1 MNRCLSCLAGVLC
14 ALVLAGC
21 GSDAKPKPG
30 ATCTINSECNNPLS
44 CTAGK
49 CHEQCQDSR
58 DCQQP
63 GARCVK
69 DNVVGSATMGVHVCQ
84 LPEEMP
90 RCSMNSDCKLGL
102 VCAKDLMCRNE
113 CKEDRDCPGKSQK
126 CVELFCAD
134 PEDINPA
141 TGNTLKPATD
151 AGVVGTGGAGGST
164 DGGSTG
170 GAGGSATDGAAG
182 GGGTVDG
189 GAADVP
195 NVPITVEVMADK
207 ATVRQGDLV
216 TLTVTGPN
224 VASPM
229 NFEAGGYTVA
239 LQPGG
244 TMNMFKASV
253 AIPHGAMIGPKDFKF
268 TTAAGVG
275 EKKAAFTVTAIT
287 AGPMGDDNNRGTTDS
302 PFKTFTKA
310 ITVAS
315 ANDTV
320 SLLEGK
326 FSAGETWG
334 KPIPDKITI
343 VGAST
348 AGTVLEGPGAAGG
361 SVNADGFLFA
371 GDATVKNL
379 TVGYFN
385 YNFHINKGGTIA
397 IENVKAVGAR
407 YDGMYI
413 DYQAMGPKVS
423 ITGAMADFTGNSSSS
438 IQVSSAPGTSI
449 TISGG
454 VKLGSMTTY
463 GIQLNANNVSLT
475 IDDASIDTPTN
486 SNSIYASGNDFAF
499 KLNKLT
505 LNNTIQVASQGPMYS
520 GSLDITNSTFTLGM
534 NDYGIQFYGATLN
547 ITGTT
552 FTGGYQ
558 QVTQNFGNAKVRGS
572 KFMGYTY
579 NGYIINAG
587 KLDLGT
593 ATDPGTNELTGPDTS
608 NAFGLYD
615 SRALALDSITCSFTT
630 FNGLRPDAGKVTS
643 TAMTP
648 VNVPGKYVI
657 RTVGNSIEF
666 F

>member
-1 MNRCLSCLAGVLC
+1 VG
-14 ALVLAGC
+14 
-21 GSDAKPKPG
+21 K
-30 ATCTINSECNNPLS
+30 TCVMNSECANPLS
-44 CTAGK
+44 CTFGK
-49 CHEQCQDSR
+49 CHAACVEAR
-58 DCQQP
+58 DCPSGQLCVKGPAGNVCQQP
-63 GARCVK
+63 EE
-69 DNVVGSATMGVHVCQ
+69 TTCQ
-84 LPEEMP
+84 YRSQCAMP
-90 RCSMNSDCKLGL
+90 LI
-102 VCAKDLMCRNE
+102 CAIDRKCRSQCLM
-113 CKEDRDCPGKSQK
+113 DIDCPTKTQK
-126 CVELFCAD
+126 CVQPDHVCAEPAELD
-134 PEDINPA
+134 PNMKI
-141 TGNTLKPATD
+141 TGGLGKDPVPEIPD
-151 AGVVGTGGAGGST
+151 GGLAGAGGAGGAGGST
-164 DGGSTG
+164 TDASAA
-170 GAGGSATDGAAG
+170 GAGGATGGSGGGVD
-182 GGGTVDG
+182 GGGT
-189 GAADVP
+189 DVP
-195 NVPITVEVMADK
+195 NVPITVEVTADK
-207 ATVRQGDLV
+207 PTVRQGDLV

-224 VASPM
+224 VSSPT
-229 NFEAGGYTVA
+229 NFDAGGYTVA

-244 TMNMFKASV
+244 TMTMFKASV
-253 AIPHGAMIGPKDFKF
+253 AIPHGATIGAKDFKF
-268 TTAAGVG
+268 TTAAGIG
-275 EKKAAFTVTAIT
+275 EKKAAFSVTAIT

-326 FSAGETWG
+326 FSTGETWG
-334 KPIPDKITI
+334 KPIPDKVTI

-371 GDATVKNL
+371 GDGTVKNL

-397 IENVKAVGAR
+397 VENVKAVGAR

-423 ITGAMADFTGNSSSS
+423 ITGAMSDFTGNSQSS

-463 GIQLNANNVSLT
+463 GIQVNANNVSLT
-475 IDDASIDTPTN
+475 VDDASIDTPAN
-486 SNSIYASGNDFAF
+486 SNSIYANGNDYVF

-505 LNNTIQVASQGPMYS
+505 LNNTLQVSSQGPMYT
-520 GSLDITNSTFTLGM
+520 GSLDVTNSTFTLGM

-558 QVTQNFGNAKVRGS
+558 QVTQGAGNAKVRGS
-572 KFMGYTY
+572 KFTGYSY
-579 NGYIINAG
+579 NGYIINTG

-593 ATDPGTNELTGPDTS
+593 AADPGTNEFSGPDTS

-657 RTVGNSIEF
+657 RTIGNSIEF